1 MKFLLPALT
10 VLLTSTSALAA
21 GHDWSGAYL
30 GGQMGYASGTSRYSS
45 DIDEQLKFSPDGFLG
60 GIYGGYNHQFS
71 NNMVLGLDA
80 DFSLANIKNNGK
92 YYDGGIRDPEV
103 GTSIK
108 MRWNGAARIRAGYA
122 VDRFLPYVAAGLSYG
137 KYKLSVWDEEGSMLD
152 VSKTRTGWTIGAGL
166 DYAVTDNLIARVEYR
181 YSDFGKA
188 KIFSDV
194 SDSSAS
200 RRTTCAWVSPTS
212 SEARRLHQTTGSS
225 GAGRGYCSG
234 LCPRSFQGFPACSGP
249 CLRPARSPARLRT
262 TDPRPNSPAPAPSAV
277 SSPAPAARWPPV
289 HRPAPSATAGRLR
302 AARPSALPPTTA
314 GYAAGSA

>member
-108 MRWNGAARIRAGYA
+108 MRWNGAA
-122 VDRFLPYVAAGLSYG
+122 DP
-137 KYKLSVWDEEGSMLD
+137 
-152 VSKTRTGWTIGAGL
+152 
-166 DYAVTDNLIARVEYR
+166 
-181 YSDFGKA
+181 
-188 KIFSDV
+188 
-194 SDSSAS
+194 
-200 RRTTCAWVSPTS
+200 
-212 SEARRLHQTTGSS
+212 RRLCRRSVPAVRRGGSFLWEIQ
-225 GAGRGYCSG
+225 AVG
-234 LCPRSFQGFPACSGP
+234 LG
-249 CLRPARSPARLRT
+249 
-262 TDPRPNSPAPAPSAV
+262 
-277 SSPAPAARWPPV
+277 
-289 HRPAPSATAGRLR
+289 
-302 AARPSALPPTTA
+302 
-314 GYAAGSA
+314 

>member
-92 YYDGGIRDPEV
+92 YYDPDPERR
-103 GTSIK
+103 SRCA
-108 MRWNGAARIRAGYA
+108 MARRIRAA
-122 VDRFLPYVAAGLSYG
+122 MPDRFLPYVAAGLSYG

-194 SDSSAS
+194 SDSLSFKTHDVRLGIAY
-200 RRTTCAWVSPTS
+200 S
-212 SEARRLHQTTGSS
+212 SEARRLHRQ
-225 GAGRGYCSG
+225 
-234 LCPRSFQGFPACSGP
+234 QG
-249 CLRPARSPARLRT
+249 
-262 TDPRPNSPAPAPSAV
+262 
-277 SSPAPAARWPPV
+277 
-289 HRPAPSATAGRLR
+289 R
-302 AARPSALPPTTA
+302 AARAGLLQRALPAFFPGFSGLFRALPQA
-314 GYAAGSA
+314 GPITCQA

>member
-194 SDSSAS
+194 SDSLSFKTHDVRLGIAY
-200 RRTTCAWVSPTS
+200 S

-225 GAGRGYCSG
+225 GAGRV
-234 LCPRSFQGFPACSGP
+234 L
-249 CLRPARSPARLRT
+249 
-262 TDPRPNSPAPAPSAV
+262 
-277 SSPAPAARWPPV
+277 
-289 HRPAPSATAGRLR
+289 
-302 AARPSALPPTTA
+302 
-314 GYAAGSA
+314 AGSARVLSRVFRLVQGLASGRPDHLPGLEQPTLGRIRLRQPRQQFLHRRRQRGGRQFIGRHPARRRAASAAERTSTHHGRICSR

>member
-225 GAGRGYCSG
+225 GAGR
-234 LCPRSFQGFPACSGP
+234 AI
-249 CLRPARSPARLRT
+249 
-262 TDPRPNSPAPAPSAV
+262 
-277 SSPAPAARWPPV
+277 
-289 HRPAPSATAGRLR
+289 
-302 AARPSALPPTTA
+302 
-314 GYAAGSA
+314 AAGSARVLSRVFRLVQGLASGRPDHLPGLEQPTLGRIRLRQPRQQFLHRRRQRGGRQFIGRHPARRRAASRSAAERTSTHHGRICSR

>member
-10 VLLTSTSALAA
+10 VLLTSTSAFAA
-21 GHDWSGAYL
+21 GYDWSGAYL

-92 YYDGGIRDPEV
+92 YYDGGIREPEV

-194 SDSSAS
+194 SDSLSFK
-200 RRTTCAWVSPTS
+200 THDV
-212 SEARRLHQTTGSS
+212 RLGI
-225 GAGRGYCSG
+225 AYK
-234 LCPRSFQGFPACSGP
+234 F
-249 CLRPARSPARLRT
+249 
-262 TDPRPNSPAPAPSAV
+262 
-277 SSPAPAARWPPV
+277 
-289 HRPAPSATAGRLR
+289 
-302 AARPSALPPTTA
+302 
-314 GYAAGSA
+314 